1 MLREQRVRRAIRHD
15 PAAGLED
22 DDPIHDRQ
30 PLADAVLDDDE
41 RRAEPLDRLADHG
54 PDLGG
59 GVRIEVGGRLVEQEQ
74 ARRERQGRR
83 ERQPLL
89 LAAGEGV
96 GRAVAVVREVD
107 GGKRGVDPPP
117 DGVGRNASVLE
128 AEGDLVAGA
137 GHHDLR
143 LGILEEE
150 PAPVSR
156 KARLQPVDEQRP
168 LRLDRRRIVEPGDG
182 GQERRLAGAGW
193 AEEKDALARLDDEV
207 DAAEGPRTTPGVAD
221 PPSAR
226 DDRGRRA
233 ETRHGSPH
241 ITPSFRR
248 DAGRDPPRT
257 RAARRS
263 SPARE
268 GAATRQRRRPAA
280 PLTTD
285 AIPYTS
291 HTSAPAPT

>member
-1 MLREQRVRRAIRHD
+1 VVRKQRARRAVSHD
-15 PAAGLED
+15 PAAGLDD

-30 PLADAVLDDDE
+30 PLADAVLDDDQ
-41 RRAEPLDRLADHG
+41 RRAEPVDRLPDHG
-54 PDLGG
+54 PDLRG
-59 GVRIEVGGRLVEQEQ
+59 GVWIQVGGRLIEQEE
-74 ARRERQGRR
+74 AGREGQGRR

-89 LAAGEGV
+89 LAAGKRV
-96 GRAVAVVREVD
+96 GRAVAAVWEVD
-107 GGKRGVDPPP
+107 GRQRGVDPPP

-128 AEGDLVAGA
+128 AKGDLVAGA

-150 PAPVSR
+150 PAPISG
-156 KARLQPVDEQRP
+156 KAWLESVDEQRP

-193 AEEKDALARLDDEV
+193 AEEKDALARLDDQV
-207 DAAEGPRTTPGVAD
+207 DLAEGPRTAPGLAD

-233 ETRHGSPH
+233 ASRHGSPH

-257 RAARRS
+257 RAAPRS
-263 SPARE
+263 SPVPE
-268 GAATRQRRRPAA
+268 GAATPQRRRP
-280 PLTTD
+280 LRR
-285 AIPYTS
+285 
-291 HTSAPAPT
+291 